1 MNVNVNLMEQNV
13 IQINEGITIDVDL
26 GVKKHNICEKHYI
39 WNPATCNCENGKYLE
54 SIMDDS
60 AIICSEIIN
69 VKERNFNEKNVTCKA
84 QNFYIFLA
92 FLIVAIVLL
101 VAVSI
106 Y

>member
-1 MNVNVNLMEQNV
+1 
-13 IQINEGITIDVDL
+13 
-26 GVKKHNICEKHYI
+26 
-39 WNPATCNCENGKYLE
+39 
-54 SIMDDS
+54 MDDS
-60 AIICSEIIN
+60 AIICSKIIN

-84 QNFYIFLA
+84 QNFYIFHA

>member
-1 MNVNVNLMEQNV
+1 
-13 IQINEGITIDVDL
+13 
-26 GVKKHNICEKHYI
+26 
-39 WNPATCNCENGKYLE
+39 
-54 SIMDDS
+54 MDDS